1 MTLFHFI
8 CSFPGKQ
15 FERFGPLY
23 IPPHKKLNMR
33 KNDVPVP
40 VDDSK
45 ICPLEVFYDADVHD
59 ALANLRKLDGDIS
72 VRHQYGMSV
81 NFFAHKKSR
90 RYWTKPSW
98 SNI

>member
-15 FERFGPLY
+15 FERFVPLY
-23 IPPHKKLNMR
+23 IPPHKKHSMR

-45 ICPLEVFYDADVHD
+45 ICPLEVYYDADVHD
-59 ALANLRKLDGDIS
+59 ALVNLRKLDGNIPVHPQFGIS
-72 VRHQYGMSV
+72 VNV
-81 NFFAHKKSR
+81 FAHKNRAS
-90 RYWTKPSW
+90 TGPSPLL
-98 SNI
+98 